1 MQAIKRSSVSYIEVD
16 DDEEVDNQ
24 ECGCGGGEEDF
35 PGGCGSDDKHESG
48 ENSSQTKEH
57 EDEAA
62 QMKVKGKDG
71 VVLSKDEMLKVQEEI
86 NSLRLWKEAAL
97 MKMKEKDGAAIMK
110 LKEKDEVALM
120 KMKEKDEV
128 DDENDQKGGHGG
140 GEEDFPDGCGSDD
153 KPSQVLKD
161 DKLKDQTLEE
171 LEEMRKEAALMKAK
185 EKDEVALKN
194 EQMMFEEEMHS
205 LRLRKVQWLKEEI
218 HSLTLS
224 VKKEGTEA
232 SRVSLLKRREE
243 VFTDFTKSLK
253 GLPVDKK
260 KAAVTELKVLL
271 MKSKDSS

>member
-1 MQAIKRSSVSYIEVD
+1 
-16 DDEEVDNQ
+16 
-24 ECGCGGGEEDF
+24 
-35 PGGCGSDDKHESG
+35 
-48 ENSSQTKEH
+48 
-57 EDEAA
+57 
-62 QMKVKGKDG
+62 
-71 VVLSKDEMLKVQEEI
+71 
-86 NSLRLWKEAAL
+86 
-97 MKMKEKDGAAIMK
+97 MKMKEKDEAAIMK

-185 EKDEVALKN
+185 EKDEVALKD
-194 EQMMFEEEMHS
+194 EQMKFEEEMHS

-243 VFTDFTKSLK
+243 VFTDFTKSLE
-253 GLPVDKK
+253 GLPVGRR
-260 KAAVTELKVLL
+260 KAAVIELKELL
-271 MKSKDSS
+271 KKTLDSS

>member
-1 MQAIKRSSVSYIEVD
+1 
-16 DDEEVDNQ
+16 
-24 ECGCGGGEEDF
+24 
-35 PGGCGSDDKHESG
+35 
-48 ENSSQTKEH
+48 
-57 EDEAA
+57 
-62 QMKVKGKDG
+62 
-71 VVLSKDEMLKVQEEI
+71 
-86 NSLRLWKEAAL
+86 
-97 MKMKEKDGAAIMK
+97 MKMKEKDEAAIMK

-185 EKDEVALKN
+185 EKDEVALKD
-194 EQMMFEEEMHS
+194 EQMKFEEEMHS

-224 VKKEGTEA
+224 VQKEGTEA

-243 VFTDFTKSLK
+243 VFMDFTKSLE
-253 GLPVDKK
+253 GLPVGRR
-260 KAAVTELKVLL
+260 KAAVIELKELL
-271 MKSKDSS
+271 KKTLDSS

>member
-71 VVLSKDEMLKVQEEI
+71 VVLSEDEMLKVQEEI

-97 MKMKEKDGAAIMK
+97 MKMKEKDEAAIMK

-140 GEEDFPDGCGSDD
+140 GEEDFPDDCSFNDKLESGEEDFPDGCGSDD

-185 EKDEVALKN
+185 
-194 EQMMFEEEMHS
+194 
-205 LRLRKVQWLKEEI
+205 VQRFKI
-218 HSLTLS
+218 T
-224 VKKEGTEA
+224 
-232 SRVSLLKRREE
+232 
-243 VFTDFTKSLK
+243 
-253 GLPVDKK
+253 
-260 KAAVTELKVLL
+260 
-271 MKSKDSS
+271 

>member
-1 MQAIKRSSVSYIEVD
+1 
-16 DDEEVDNQ
+16 
-24 ECGCGGGEEDF
+24 
-35 PGGCGSDDKHESG
+35 
-48 ENSSQTKEH
+48 
-57 EDEAA
+57 
-62 QMKVKGKDG
+62 
-71 VVLSKDEMLKVQEEI
+71 
-86 NSLRLWKEAAL
+86 
-97 MKMKEKDGAAIMK
+97 MKMKEKDEAAIMK

-185 EKDEVALKN
+185 EKDEVALKD
-194 EQMMFEEEMHS
+194 EQMKFEEEMHS

-243 VFTDFTKSLK
+243 VFTDFTKSLE

-271 MKSKDSS
+271 MKCEDSS

>member
-71 VVLSKDEMLKVQEEI
+71 VVLSEDEMLKVQEEI

-97 MKMKEKDGAAIMK
+97 MKMKEKDEAAIMK

-185 EKDEVALKN
+185 
-194 EQMMFEEEMHS
+194 
-205 LRLRKVQWLKEEI
+205 VQRFKI
-218 HSLTLS
+218 T
-224 VKKEGTEA
+224 
-232 SRVSLLKRREE
+232 
-243 VFTDFTKSLK
+243 
-253 GLPVDKK
+253 
-260 KAAVTELKVLL
+260 
-271 MKSKDSS
+271 